1 MTLKI
6 IFYILIKVFCRNG
19 KLTDK
24 LQLRGV
30 IFFMFANLTDKFQ
43 RIFKK
48 IKNKGKLNENDIKN
62 CLHEI
67 RIALLEADVNYKVV
81 KEFIDSLHDKIL
93 QEKISESLSPAQQ
106 IIKIVN
112 EEIILT
118 LGSKQND
125 LNVNPSPPTIIMLVG
140 LQGTGKTT
148 TTVKLANYFRKKG
161 HLPLLIATDIYRPA
175 AIEQLQVLGE
185 KTNLPVFSMGKK
197 ESALN
202 IVKAA
207 LKYSSQKNNDVLI
220 IDTAGRLHIDDKL
233 MNELEEID
241 ENIPL
246 QEKLL
251 VVDAMAG
258 QDAVNSA
265 KVFCDKIKISGII
278 LTKLDGDTRGGVAL
292 SLKKV
297 LGVPIKF
304 IGIGEKIENFEPFRP
319 ERMASRILGM
329 GDVLTLIEKVETA
342 YSKDELKKLDR
353 KMRDH
358 NFDLNDFYLQLKKMK
373 NIGSVD
379 QIMDMVPGFNHLKN
393 RIDVTKLGEREGELK
408 KIEAIISSMTIE
420 ERENPSIIN
429 GSRKKR
435 ISRGSGTQLS
445 DINRLLKQFYQI
457 KEMFKKKPKLKNFS
471 FN

>member
-1 MTLKI
+1 M
-6 IFYILIKVFCRNG
+6 FVN
-19 KLTDK
+19 LTNK
-24 LQLRGV
+24 LQ
-30 IFFMFANLTDKFQ
+30 I
-43 RIFKK
+43 IFKK

-62 CLHEI
+62 YIHEI

-81 KEFIDSLHDKIL
+81 KEFINNLHNKMK
-93 QEKISESLSPAQQ
+93 QEKISQSLTPAQQ
-106 IIKIVN
+106 IVKIVN
-112 EEIILT
+112 CEIVLT

-125 LNVNPSPPTIIMLVG
+125 ISMNTAPPTIIMLVG

-148 TTVKLANYFRKKG
+148 TAVKLANYFKKKG
-161 HLPLLIATDIYRPA
+161 HLPLLIASDIYRPA

-185 KTNLPVFSMGKK
+185 KSDLSVFSMGRN

-207 LKYSSQKNNDVLI
+207 IKYSSKRNHDVLI

-233 MNELEEID
+233 MNELQEID

-251 VVDAMAG
+251 IVDAMAG

-265 KVFCDKIKISGII
+265 KVFCEKIEISGII

-304 IGIGEKIENFEPFRP
+304 ICIGEKVDNFQIFHP

-329 GDVLTLIEKVETA
+329 GDVLTLIEKVETV
-342 YSKDELKKLDR
+342 YNKNELEKLDK
-353 KMRDH
+353 KMKNH
-358 NFDLNDFYLQLKKMK
+358 NFDLNDFYLQLKKMN

-379 QIMDMVPGFNHLKN
+379 QIIDMVPGFNNLKN
-393 RIDVTKLGEREGELK
+393 RIDITKLGDREGELK
-408 KIEAIISSMTIE
+408 KIEAIISSMTTE
-420 ERENPSIIN
+420 ERENPSIVN
-429 GSRKKR
+429 GSRRKR

-445 DINRLLKQFYQI
+445 EINRLLKQFNQI
-457 KEMFKKKPKLKNFS
+457 KEMFKKGQKLKSFS

>member
-1 MTLKI
+1 M
-6 IFYILIKVFCRNG
+6 
-19 KLTDK
+19 
-24 LQLRGV
+24 
-30 IFFMFANLTDKFQ
+30 
-43 RIFKK
+43 
-48 IKNKGKLNENDIKN
+48 
-62 CLHEI
+62 
-67 RIALLEADVNYKVV
+67 V
-81 KEFIDSLHDKIL
+81 KEFINSLHDKMQ
-93 QEKISESLSPAQQ
+93 QEKISESLTPTQQ

-112 EEIILT
+112 EEITKT
-118 LGSKQND
+118 LGSKQSD
-125 LNVNPSPPTIIMLVG
+125 IKMNPTPPTMIMLVG

-148 TTVKLANYFRKKG
+148 TAVKLANYFRKKG
-161 HLPLLIATDIYRPA
+161 HIPLLVATDIYRPA

-185 KTNLPVFSMGKK
+185 KSNLPVFSMGRN
-197 ESALN
+197 ESAVN

-207 LKYSSQKNNDVLI
+207 IKHSSKRNYNVLI

-233 MNELEEID
+233 MSELQEID
-241 ENIPL
+241 KNVTF
-246 QEKLL
+246 QEKML

-265 KVFCDKIKISGII
+265 KVFCDKIKVNGII

-304 IGIGEKIENFEPFRP
+304 IGIGEKVDNFQLFHP

-329 GDVLTLIEKVETA
+329 GDILTLIEKVETV
-342 YSKDELKKLDR
+342 YNEDELKKLDK
-353 KMRDH
+353 KMKNH

-379 QIMDMVPGFNHLKN
+379 QIMDMVPGFNNLKN
-393 RIDVTKLGEREGELK
+393 RIDIAKLGDREDELK
-408 KIEAIISSMTIE
+408 KIEAIMGSMTVE
-420 ERENPSIIN
+420 ERENPSIIS
-429 GSRKKR
+429 GSRRKR

-445 DINRLLKQFYQI
+445 EINRLLKQFYQI
-457 KEMFKKKPKLKNFS
+457 KEMFKKGTKLKNFS

>member
-1 MTLKI
+1 M
-6 IFYILIKVFCRNG
+6 FVN
-19 KLTDK
+19 LTNK
-24 LQLRGV
+24 LQ
-30 IFFMFANLTDKFQ
+30 I
-43 RIFKK
+43 IFKK

-62 CLHEI
+62 YIHEI

-81 KEFIDSLHDKIL
+81 KEFINNLHNKMK
-93 QEKISESLSPAQQ
+93 QEKISQSLTPAQQ
-106 IIKIVN
+106 IVKIVN
-112 EEIILT
+112 CEIVLT

-125 LNVNPSPPTIIMLVG
+125 ISMNTAPPTIIMLVG

-148 TTVKLANYFRKKG
+148 TAVKLASYFKKKG
-161 HLPLLIATDIYRPA
+161 HLPLLIASDIYRPA

-185 KTNLPVFSMGKK
+185 KSDLSVFSMGRN

-207 LKYSSQKNNDVLI
+207 IKYSSKRNHDVLI

-233 MNELEEID
+233 MNELQEID

-251 VVDAMAG
+251 IVDAMAG

-265 KVFCDKIKISGII
+265 KVFCEKIKISGII

-304 IGIGEKIENFEPFRP
+304 ICIGEKVDNFQIFHP

-329 GDVLTLIEKVETA
+329 GDVLTLIEKVETV
-342 YSKDELKKLDR
+342 YNKNELEKLDK
-353 KMRDH
+353 KMKNN
-358 NFDLNDFYLQLKKMK
+358 NFDLNDFYLQLKKMN

-379 QIMDMVPGFNHLKN
+379 QIIDMVPGFNNLKN
-393 RIDVTKLGEREGELK
+393 RIDITKLGDREGELK
-408 KIEAIISSMTIE
+408 KIEAIISSMTTE
-420 ERENPSIIN
+420 ERENPSIVN
-429 GSRKKR
+429 GSRRKR

-445 DINRLLKQFYQI
+445 EINRLLKQFNQI
-457 KEMFKKKPKLKNFS
+457 KEMFKKGPKLKSFS

>member
-1 MTLKI
+1 
-6 IFYILIKVFCRNG
+6 
-19 KLTDK
+19 
-24 LQLRGV
+24 
-30 IFFMFANLTDKFQ
+30 MFASLSEKFQ
-43 RIFKK
+43 TIFKK
-48 IKNKGKLNENDIKN
+48 LKNKGKLNENDIKN
-62 CLHEI
+62 YLHEI

-81 KEFIDSLHDKIL
+81 KEFINNLHDKIR
-93 QEKISESLSPAQQ
+93 QEKISESLTPAQQ

-112 EEIILT
+112 GEITST
-118 LGSKQND
+118 LGSKKND
-125 LNVNPSPPTIIMLVG
+125 LSISSAPPTIIMLVG

-148 TTVKLANYFRKKG
+148 TAVKIANYFKKKG
-161 HLPLLIATDIYRPA
+161 HLPLLIASDTYRPA

-185 KTNLPVFSMGKK
+185 KSDLPVFSMGKN
-197 ESALN
+197 ESAVN

-207 LKYSSQKNNDVLI
+207 INYSSKRNHDMLI

-233 MNELEEID
+233 MNELQEID

-251 VVDAMAG
+251 IVDAMAG

-265 KVFCDKIKISGII
+265 KVFCDKIKVNGII

-304 IGIGEKIENFEPFRP
+304 IGVGEKVDNFEPFYP

-342 YSKDELKKLDR
+342 YTKDELKKLDK
-353 KMRDH
+353 KMKEH
-358 NFDLNDFYLQLKKMK
+358 NFDLNDFYSQLKKMK

-379 QIMDMVPGFNHLKN
+379 QIMDMVPGFNNLKN
-393 RIDVTKLGEREGELK
+393 RIDVARLGDREGELK
-408 KIEAIISSMTIE
+408 RIEAIISSMTVE
-420 ERENPSIIN
+420 ERGNPSIIN
-429 GSRKKR
+429 GSRRKR
-435 ISRGSGTQLS
+435 ISGGSGTQLS
-445 DINRLLKQFYQI
+445 EVNRLLKQFNQI
-457 KEMFKKKPKLKNFS
+457 REMVKKESKMKGIS

>member
-1 MTLKI
+1 
-6 IFYILIKVFCRNG
+6 
-19 KLTDK
+19 
-24 LQLRGV
+24 
-30 IFFMFANLTDKFQ
+30 MFANLTDKFQ
-43 RIFKK
+43 TIFKK
-48 IKNKGKLNENDIKN
+48 IKNKGKLDENDIKN
-62 CLHEI
+62 CLQEI

-81 KEFIDSLHDKIL
+81 KEFINSLHDKMQ
-93 QEKISESLSPAQQ
+93 QEKISESLTPAQQ

-112 EEIILT
+112 VEITST

-125 LNVNPSPPTIIMLVG
+125 ISMNPAPPTIIMLVG

-148 TTVKLANYFRKKG
+148 TAVKLANYFRKKG

-185 KTNLPVFSMGKK
+185 KSDLPVFSMGRN
-197 ESALN
+197 ESAVN

-207 LKYSSQKNNDVLI
+207 IKYSSKRNHDILI

-233 MNELEEID
+233 MNELKEID
-241 ENIPL
+241 ENIPF

-251 VVDAMAG
+251 IVDAMAG

-265 KVFCDKIKISGII
+265 KVFCDKIKLDGII

-297 LGVPIKF
+297 LGIPIKF
-304 IGIGEKIENFEPFRP
+304 IGIGEKVDNFEHFHP

-329 GDVLTLIEKVETA
+329 GDVLTLIEKVETV
-342 YSKDELKKLDR
+342 YNTDELKKLDK
-353 KMRDH
+353 KMKD
-358 NFDLNDFYLQLKKMK
+358 NDFDLNDFYLQLKKMK

-379 QIMDMVPGFNHLKN
+379 QIMDMVPGFNNLKN
-393 RIDVTKLGEREGELK
+393 EIDVTRLGDREGELK

-420 ERENPSIIN
+420 ERENSSIIN
-429 GSRKKR
+429 GSRRKR
-435 ISRGSGTQLS
+435 ISMGSGTQLS
-445 DINRLLKQFYQI
+445 DINRLLKQFNQI
-457 KEMFKKKPKLKNFS
+457 KEMLKKGPKIKNFS

>member
-1 MTLKI
+1 
-6 IFYILIKVFCRNG
+6 
-19 KLTDK
+19 
-24 LQLRGV
+24 
-30 IFFMFANLTDKFQ
+30 MFANLTNKLQ
-43 RIFKK
+43 IIFKK

-62 CLHEI
+62 YIHEI

-81 KEFIDSLHDKIL
+81 KEFINNLHNKMK
-93 QEKISESLSPAQQ
+93 QEKISQSLTPAQQ
-106 IIKIVN
+106 IVKIVN
-112 EEIILT
+112 CEIVLT

-125 LNVNPSPPTIIMLVG
+125 ISMNTAPPTIIMLVG

-148 TTVKLANYFRKKG
+148 TAVKLASYFKKKG
-161 HLPLLIATDIYRPA
+161 HLPLLIASDIYRPA

-185 KTNLPVFSMGKK
+185 KSDLSVFSMGRN

-207 LKYSSQKNNDVLI
+207 IKYSSKRNHDVLI

-233 MNELEEID
+233 MNELQEID

-251 VVDAMAG
+251 IVDAMAG

-265 KVFCDKIKISGII
+265 KVFCEKIKISGII

-304 IGIGEKIENFEPFRP
+304 ICIGEKVDNFQIFHP

-329 GDVLTLIEKVETA
+329 GDVLTLIEKVETV
-342 YSKDELKKLDR
+342 YNKNELEKLDK
-353 KMRDH
+353 KMKNN
-358 NFDLNDFYLQLKKMK
+358 NFDLNDFYLQLKKMN

-379 QIMDMVPGFNHLKN
+379 QIIDMVPGFNNLKN
-393 RIDVTKLGEREGELK
+393 RIDITKLGDREGELK
-408 KIEAIISSMTIE
+408 KIEAIISSMTTE
-420 ERENPSIIN
+420 ERENPSIVN
-429 GSRKKR
+429 GSRRKR

-445 DINRLLKQFYQI
+445 EINRLLKQFNQI
-457 KEMFKKKPKLKNFS
+457 KEMFKKGPKLKSFS

>member
-1 MTLKI
+1 
-6 IFYILIKVFCRNG
+6 
-19 KLTDK
+19 
-24 LQLRGV
+24 
-30 IFFMFANLTDKFQ
+30 MFANLTDKFQ
-43 RIFKK
+43 TIFKK

-62 CLHEI
+62 YLHEI

-81 KEFIDSLHDKIL
+81 KEFITSLHEKIK
-93 QEKISESLSPAQQ
+93 QEKISESLTPAQQ

-112 EEIILT
+112 GEITYT

-125 LNVNPSPPTIIMLVG
+125 IRMNPAPPTIIMLVG

-148 TTVKLANYFRKKG
+148 TAVKIANYFRKKG
-161 HLPLLIATDIYRPA
+161 HFPLLIATDIYRPA

-185 KTNLPVFSMGKK
+185 KSDLPVFSMGRN
-197 ESALN
+197 ESAVN

-207 LKYSSQKNNDVLI
+207 INYSSKKNHDMLI

-233 MNELEEID
+233 MDELQEID
-241 ENIPL
+241 KNIPL
-246 QEKLL
+246 QEELL
-251 VVDAMAG
+251 IVDAMAG

-265 KVFCDKIKISGII
+265 KVFCDKIKVSGII

-292 SLKKV
+292 SLKTV

-304 IGIGEKIENFEPFRP
+304 IGTGEKVDNFEPFHP

-342 YSKDELKKLDR
+342 YDIDELKKID
-353 KMRDH
+353 KKIKDH
-358 NFDLNDFYLQLKKMK
+358 NFDLNDFHLQLKKMK
-373 NIGSVD
+373 DIGSVD
-379 QIMDMVPGFNHLKN
+379 QIMDMVPGFNNLKN
-393 RIDVTKLGEREGELK
+393 RIDVTKLGDREGELK
-408 KIEAIISSMTIE
+408 KVEAIISSMTVE

-429 GSRKKR
+429 GGRRKR

-445 DINRLLKQFYQI
+445 DINRLLKQFNQI
-457 KEMFKKKPKLKNFS
+457 KEMFKKGSKQKNFS
-471 FN
+471 LN

>member
-1 MTLKI
+1 
-6 IFYILIKVFCRNG
+6 
-19 KLTDK
+19 
-24 LQLRGV
+24 
-30 IFFMFANLTDKFQ
+30 MFTSLTDKFQ
-43 RIFKK
+43 SIFKK

-81 KEFIDSLHDKIL
+81 KEFIASLHDKIQ
-93 QEKISESLSPAQQ
+93 QEKISESLSPTQQ

-112 EEIILT
+112 AEITLT
-118 LGSKQND
+118 LGAKQND
-125 LNVNPSPPTIIMLVG
+125 LSISPAPPTIIMLVG

-148 TTVKLANYFRKKG
+148 TAVKLANYFRKKG
-161 HLPLLIATDIYRPA
+161 HLPLLIATDVYRPA
-175 AIEQLQVLGE
+175 AIEQLQILGE
-185 KTNLPVFSMGKK
+185 KSNVPVFSMGTK
-197 ESALN
+197 ESAVN

-207 LKYSSQKNNDVLI
+207 IKYASKKNYDVLI
-220 IDTAGRLHIDDKL
+220 IDTAGRLHVDDKL
-233 MNELEEID
+233 MNELRDID
-241 ENIPL
+241 EIIPL

-251 VVDAMAG
+251 IVDAMAG

-265 KVFCDKIKISGII
+265 KVFCDEIKVSGII

-304 IGIGEKIENFEPFRP
+304 IGLGEKVDNFELFHS

-342 YSKDELKKLDR
+342 YSKDELKNLDK
-353 KMRDH
+353 KMKDH

-393 RIDVTKLGEREGELK
+393 RIDISKLGDREGELK
-408 KIEAIISSMTIE
+408 KIEAIISSMTVE
-420 ERENPSIIN
+420 ERVNPSIIN
-429 GSRKKR
+429 GSRRKR
-435 ISRGSGTQLS
+435 ICRGSGTQLS

-457 KEMFKKKPKLKNFS
+457 KEMFKKRPKIKNFS

>member
-1 MTLKI
+1 
-6 IFYILIKVFCRNG
+6 
-19 KLTDK
+19 
-24 LQLRGV
+24 
-30 IFFMFANLTDKFQ
+30 MFANLTNKFQ
-43 RIFKK
+43 KIFEK
-48 IKNKGKLNENDIKN
+48 IRNKGKLDENDIKN
-62 CLHEI
+62 CLYEI

-81 KEFIDSLHDKIL
+81 KEFINSLHDKMQ
-93 QEKISESLSPAQQ
+93 QEKISESLTPTQQ

-112 EEIILT
+112 EEITKT
-118 LGSKQND
+118 LGSKQSD
-125 LNVNPSPPTIIMLVG
+125 IKMNPTPPTMIMLVG

-148 TTVKLANYFRKKG
+148 TAVKLANYFRKKG
-161 HLPLLIATDIYRPA
+161 HIPLLVATDIYRPA

-185 KTNLPVFSMGKK
+185 KSNLPVFSMGRN
-197 ESALN
+197 ESAVN

-207 LKYSSQKNNDVLI
+207 IKHSSKRNYNVLI

-233 MNELEEID
+233 MSELQEID
-241 ENIPL
+241 KNVTF
-246 QEKLL
+246 QEKMLI
-251 VVDAMAG
+251 VDAMAG

-265 KVFCDKIKISGII
+265 KVFCDKIKVNGII

-304 IGIGEKIENFEPFRP
+304 IGIGEKVDNFQLFHP

-329 GDVLTLIEKVETA
+329 GDILTLIEKVETV
-342 YSKDELKKLDR
+342 YNEDELKKLDK
-353 KMRDH
+353 KMKNH

-379 QIMDMVPGFNHLKN
+379 QIMDMVPGFNNLKN
-393 RIDVTKLGEREGELK
+393 RIDIAKLGDREDELK
-408 KIEAIISSMTIE
+408 KIEAIMGSMTVE
-420 ERENPSIIN
+420 ERANPSIIS
-429 GSRKKR
+429 GSRRKR

-445 DINRLLKQFYQI
+445 EINRLLKQFYQI
-457 KEMFKKKPKLKNFS
+457 KEMFKKGTKLKNFS

>member
-1 MTLKI
+1 
-6 IFYILIKVFCRNG
+6 
-19 KLTDK
+19 
-24 LQLRGV
+24 
-30 IFFMFANLTDKFQ
+30 MFASLTDKFQ
-43 RIFKK
+43 KIFKK
-48 IKNKGKLNENDIKN
+48 IKNKGKLDENDIKN

-81 KEFIDSLHDKIL
+81 KEFIDSLHDKIQ
-93 QEKISESLSPAQQ
+93 QEKISESLTPTQQ

-112 EEIILT
+112 AEITLT

-125 LNVNPSPPTIIMLVG
+125 LSISPTPPTIIMLVG

-148 TTVKLANYFRKKG
+148 TAVKLANYIRGKG
-161 HLPLLIATDIYRPA
+161 HLPLLIATDTYRPA

-185 KTNLPVFSMGKK
+185 KSNLPVFSMGKN
-197 ESALN
+197 ESAVN

-207 LKYSSQKNNDVLI
+207 IKYSSKKNHDVLI

-233 MNELEEID
+233 MNELQEID
-241 ENIPL
+241 ESIPL

-251 VVDAMAG
+251 IVDAMAG

-265 KVFCDKIKISGII
+265 KVFCDKIKVSGII

-304 IGIGEKIENFEPFRP
+304 VGIGEKVDNFEPFHS
-319 ERMASRILGM
+319 ERIASRILGM
-329 GDVLTLIEKVETA
+329 GDVLTLIEKVETT
-342 YSKDELKKLDR
+342 YSQDELIKLNK
-353 KMRDH
+353 KMRSH
-358 NFDLNDFYLQLKKMK
+358 NYDLNDFYLQLKKMK
-373 NIGSVD
+373 DIGSVD
-379 QIMDMVPGFNHLKN
+379 QIMDMVPGFNNVKN
-393 RIDVTKLGEREGELK
+393 RINVAKLGDREGELK
-408 KIEAIISSMTIE
+408 KTEAIISSMTVE

-429 GSRKKR
+429 GSRRKR

-457 KEMFKKKPKLKNFS
+457 KEMLKKGSKLKNFS